1 MARVVL
7 LTTLMSD
14 LALEGASPAMRAFG
28 RLLAQAARHDVPVLL
43 VGETGAGKTTFGRAL
58 HAMSA
63 RAALPFVRVDCPAA
77 TGDLS
82 MHADAARTGTL
93 FLDEVAELSPAAQA
107 SALKFLERRLP
118 SVRPEPFDSGRSAA
132 SAQDRLREA
141 ESKDERAPPA
151 LAIRVVAST
160 RHDLDVEMRIGRLR
174 KDLFYR
180 LCVCEIRIPP
190 LRERTEDILP
200 LARTFVASL
209 ASKEGCPPP
218 ELSPD
223 LERALVAYSW
233 PGNVSEL
240 MSVLERLVILA
251 PGGSLDVSA
260 LPERI
265 PS

>member
-1 MARVVL
+1 
-7 LTTLMSD
+7 MSD

-43 VGETGAGKTTFGRAL
+43 VGETGAGKTTFARAL
-58 HAMSA
+58 HAMSP
-63 RAALPFVRVDCPAA
+63 RAELPFVRVDCPAA

-82 MHADAARTGTL
+82 VHADAARTGTL
-93 FLDEVAELSPAAQA
+93 FLDEVAELSPSAQA
-107 SALKFLERRLP
+107 SALKLLQ
-118 SVRPEPFDSGRSAA
+118 GRSH
-132 SAQDRLREA
+132 
-141 ESKDERAPPA
+141 APPP

-160 RHDLDVEMRIGRLR
+160 RHDLDVETRTGRLR

-190 LRERTEDILP
+190 LRERAEDILP

-209 ASKEGCPPP
+209 ASKEGRPPP
-218 ELSPD
+218 ELSPE

-251 PGGSLDVSA
+251 PGSSLDVSA